1 MTRAY
6 IGVGSNISPGANI
19 KTAIRLLARQVRLVR
34 FSTFYRTPA
43 EGRPEQ
49 PDYINGVVVIETG
62 LTPESLKHKVLRPI
76 EHRLGRRRTDDTFAP
91 RPIDLDLLLY
101 GSQQVQT
108 TDLRLPAEDIE
119 KRAFVAIPLSEVAPD
134 LMLPGTGISIRDIAA
149 KFTNFHMTRLTLSNE
164 LRGYCAKSGG
174 TDECR

>member
-6 IGVGSNISPGANI
+6 IGVGSNISPEVNI
-19 KTAIRLLARQVRLVR
+19 KAAIRLLTRHVRVVG

-49 PDYINGVVVIETG
+49 PDYVNGVVVIETN
-62 LTPESLKHKVLRPI
+62 LAPKALKHEVLRPI
-76 EHRLGRRRTDDTFAP
+76 EHCLGRRRTDDKFAP
-91 RPIDLDLLLY
+91 RPIDLDILVH
-101 GSQQVQT
+101 GPHQMEAE
-108 TDLRLPAEDIE
+108 DLRLPAEEIE

-149 KFTNFHMTRLTLSNE
+149 RFSDFQIVPLTLSNE
-164 LRGYCAKSGG
+164 LRRDWAKAGG
-174 TDECR
+174 ADECR